1 MFIVAFQIV
10 DLSGQLQIC
19 SYILILTC
27 KRAQARQHRDQ
38 IAESDEGRTLRMV
51 AWVCIVR
58 QSINNSTKLCFMY
71 EASFHK
77 S

>member
-38 IAESDEGRTLRMV
+38 IAESDEGRTLRMIACMGMHSQAV
-51 AWVCIVR
+51 
-58 QSINNSTKLCFMY
+58 N
-71 EASFHK
+71 
-77 S
+77 